1 MKAPAGRRR
10 APNSCAAVC
19 ARRLRR
25 WCAMH
30 AAPHAPPPLLTAVP
44 WGPFSPSFPLPRR
57 CRTARDRFF
66 QLLWRPRPPS
76 LLPQEKQ
83 VTARRRWVLRFEG
96 RSCCWRRGAG
106 AGAGAAAAAAAGQ
119 LAPPPPLLPAHVHQ
133 TLVGPVSHTS
143 LLPSFPLWC
152 LPAERDCQEPAQVQQ
167 AVRGG
172 GRGAAGAGAG
182 AAPWQGFVWVGGC
195 VGVCVCVW
203 GGGGGGGGG
212 RGLRAA
218 KAGALV
224 APEAPPPL
232 ASLPPPL
239 ARILPRAPS
248 CLAFRLPLCRA
259 AGWQR
264 VCAAARVD
272 VCPLPPRPA
281 AAPSCMHARS
291 SHTPPCPPVV
301 AAGGQRVCAGARA
314 PAGRVPRLAGQQ
326 AGGRRTPRTACRGD
340 AAGRG
345 GAGAGKQV
353 GGARRGGPFSKERS
367 SADAPASR
375 LPCFVA
381 PPTAPPTALDCLH
394 QPPPTLDALLLLCAG
409 VRGQG
414 GGLFQGAA
422 GRAPQRARPLHR
434 AGGCRTLQRCN
445 GLGAASVAA
454 ACFCVCM

>member
-1 MKAPAGRRR
+1 MRPAAYLKAPAGRRR

-182 AAPWQGFVWVGGC
+182 AAPWQGFVWVGVC
-195 VGVCVCVW
+195 VGGCVCV
-203 GGGGGGGGG
+203 GGGGTGAARSKSWRA
-212 RGLRAA
+212 RGSRSPPASRVTPAA
-218 KAGALV
+218 SGAH
-224 APEAPPPL
+224 P
-232 ASLPPPL
+232 
-239 ARILPRAPS
+239 PS
-248 CLAFRLPLCRA
+248 CSL
-259 AGWQR
+259 
-264 VCAAARVD
+264 
-272 VCPLPPRPA
+272 
-281 AAPSCMHARS
+281 
-291 SHTPPCPPVV
+291 
-301 AAGGQRVCAGARA
+301 
-314 PAGRVPRLAGQQ
+314 VPRL
-326 AGGRRTPRTACRGD
+326 
-340 AAGRG
+340 
-345 GAGAGKQV
+345 
-353 GGARRGGPFSKERS
+353 S
-367 SADAPASR
+367 SAPVPRRR
-375 LPCFVA
+375 L
-381 PPTAPPTALDCLH
+381 
-394 QPPPTLDALLLLCAG
+394 
-409 VRGQG
+409 
-414 GGLFQGAA
+414 
-422 GRAPQRARPLHR
+422 
-434 AGGCRTLQRCN
+434 
-445 GLGAASVAA
+445 AASVRGSSS
-454 ACFCVCM
+454 